1 VVGTHRSVFA
11 QSDWMRLAMT
21 AITLFEVPPAADEAF
36 VAAWS
41 RACDGGA
48 RSVLHRALREDVD
61 FRFVDV
67 ARVSPEDFPGREIP
81 FPSHPALYETVHE
94 DGAPDGTEGVVLI
107 NAFEVPPEA
116 DAAFAA
122 GWERAREFLA
132 AHPGYLGTR
141 LHRSLGEADFRFVDI
156 ARWSSPLPFSKA
168 VARPEFRAA
177 SAALAFPSHRALYLV
192 IRQ

>member
-1 VVGTHRSVFA
+1 
-11 QSDWMRLAMT
+11 MRLAMT

-36 VAAWS
+36 VASWE
-41 RACDGGA
+41 RARGA
-48 RSVLHRALREDVD
+48 GAATALHRALREDVD

-67 ARVSPEDFPGREIP
+67 APAAPDLDPGSEIP

-94 DGAPDGTEGVVLI
+94 DGAPDGAEGVVLI
-107 NAFEVPPEA
+107 DAFEVPPGA

-122 GWERAREFLA
+122 GWERARAVLA

-141 LHRSLGEADFRFVDI
+141 LHRSRGEAAFRFVAV

-168 VARPEFRAA
+168 VARPEFREA
-177 SAALAFPSHRALYLV
+177 SGALGFASHPALYLV